1 MSAIG
6 AAQGSLASVSG
17 YFAAQAWHGRRHSR
31 QFSQGSLFMSDLL
44 VRLYDLP
51 DVHIKEGVASGGII
65 VRRAMA
71 AEAHVVLP
79 WIERNFERPWVSEAT
94 RAFTRSPV
102 MIWIAVRQKELL
114 GFACADCSMRG
125 FFGPTGVVKNA
136 RGQGIGEALL
146 FATLRG
152 MREAE
157 YAYAVIGG
165 VGPEAFYRKHLD
177 AITIP
182 GSESSIYGAMLC
194 ADDGERSKDS

>member
-1 MSAIG
+1 
-6 AAQGSLASVSG
+6 
-17 YFAAQAWHGRRHSR
+17 
-31 QFSQGSLFMSDLL
+31 MSDLL

-51 DVHIKEGVASGGII
+51 DVRTEEKIASHGIT

-71 AEAHVVLP
+71 AEAHIVLP
-79 WIERNFERPWVSEAT
+79 WIERHFYNPWVSEAT

-102 MIWIAVRQKELL
+102 MVWIAVRHNELL

-125 FFGPTGVVKNA
+125 FFGPTGVAKAA

-146 FATLRG
+146 FTTLRG

-165 VGPEAFYRKHLD
+165 VGPLAFYRKHLD
-177 AITIP
+177 AIDIP
-182 GSESSIYGAMLC
+182 GSEESIYGPMLH
-194 ADDGERSKDS
+194 DDKGRDFDDF

>member
-1 MSAIG
+1 
-6 AAQGSLASVSG
+6 
-17 YFAAQAWHGRRHSR
+17 
-31 QFSQGSLFMSDLL
+31 MSDLL

-51 DVHIKEGVASGGII
+51 NVRTEEKIASHGIS

-79 WIERNFERPWVSEAT
+79 WIEDHFDSPWVSEAT

-102 MIWIAVRQKELL
+102 MIWIAVRKNELL

-125 FFGPTGVVKNA
+125 FFGPTGVAKAA
-136 RGQGIGEALL
+136 RGRGIGEALL

-157 YAYAVIGG
+157 YAYAIIGG
-165 VGPEAFYRKHLD
+165 VGPVAFYRKHLD
-177 AITIP
+177 AIEIP
-182 GSESSIYGAMLC
+182 GSEESIYGAMLH
-194 ADDGERSKDS
+194 DGDGRDFDEL

>member
-1 MSAIG
+1 MT
-6 AAQGSLASVSG
+6 
-17 YFAAQAWHGRRHSR
+17 
-31 QFSQGSLFMSDLL
+31 DLL

-51 DVHIKEGVASGGII
+51 DIGIKESVASQGIA

-79 WIERNFERPWVSEAT
+79 WIEKNFERPWVSEAA

-102 MIWIAVRQKELL
+102 MIWIAVRHNVLL

-125 FFGPTGVVKNA
+125 FFGPTGVAEKA

-165 VGPEAFYRKHLD
+165 VGPVGFYRKHLD
-177 AITIP
+177 AIAIP
-182 GSESSIYGAMLC
+182 GSEHSIYGAMLYE
-194 ADDGERSKDS
+194 DDGEGEKEP